1 MSGIQGRVA
10 LAAAGLAAIAGLAA
24 FACNT
29 RSSGPPPPSALP
41 APHGLALSGF
51 HGGPTR
57 LGWNDDEPSLTPAS
71 ARNLS
76 LAWTSAPFAT
86 ATVGGTVF
94 APHLY
99 ASPLYVDDVA
109 VTSPGFD
116 GVHTSVAIV
125 ATSNGDVYA
134 VDAVATSGEAGSVSP
149 GTILWSRHLGDPSQP
164 ERNLDGVPFGILSTP
179 VIDLRAPARV
189 YVAAADVASGWRV
202 FAIDLASGAVLS
214 GWPVSLAAAAVE
226 TVNVNTTDAGIATFT
241 AFDALSQRGALNLSN
256 DGATLYVPFGSY
268 FDGAT
273 GWMVAL
279 DTNHPGVVASFSGA
293 SIDAPAPVSDAGTD
307 AGQANLANGGM
318 WGGGGPAVAPD
329 GHLFV
334 TTGNS
339 PHDSAGAPGVWGN
352 SLLRWASP
360 LVLDG
365 TYSPFNYCLLDVG
378 DTDLAGGSPILFDVE
393 ATRTS
398 TPHLVAF
405 GGKQG
410 NAYLV
415 NRDQLAGG
423 LDRRPPCDTGAPPSP
438 SSDTSLY
445 APDAQAF
452 YAPASPGPLNVFGP
466 YSDAPT
472 ANLRNNAKARTTP
485 AYFRDT
491 SGEVYL
497 YYSGSSRSPAN
508 IAEVAAPSVARLH
521 VVLPGAAA
529 PAYLSIVAANPD
541 VAFLNPGSPVVSSYQ
556 STGPVVWIVDENA
569 RRGDPLV
576 PKGGIAPA
584 LPVLY
589 AFDGVSLEVL
599 SRTPLPAPGG
609 KYGHPTVAHGLVLVG
624 ADRLYAFRGP

>member
-1 MSGIQGRVA
+1 MSGIRGRVA
-10 LAAAGLAAIAGLAA
+10 LAAAGLAGIAGLAA
-24 FACNT
+24 LACNT

-76 LAWTSAPFAT
+76 PAWASAPFAT

-99 ASPLYVDDVA
+99 ASPLYVDDVT
-109 VTSPGFD
+109 VTSPGFA

-134 VDAVATSGEAGSVSP
+134 VDAVASSGDAGSVSP
-149 GTILWSRHLGDPSQP
+149 GTLLWTRHLGDPSQP

-179 VIDLRAPARV
+179 VIDLRAPARI
-189 YVAAADVASGWRV
+189 YAAAADVASGWRIY
-202 FAIDLASGAVLS
+202 ALDLASGAVLP
-214 GWPVSLAAAAVE
+214 GWPVPVTAVAVE
-226 TVNVNTTDAGIATFT
+226 GVNANTSDAGVATFT

-273 GWMVAL
+273 GWIVAV
-279 DTNHPGVVASFSGA
+279 DTRHPGVVASFSGA

-339 PHDSAGAPGVWGN
+339 PHDSASAPGVWGN

-360 LVLDG
+360 LALDG
-365 TYSPFNYCLLDVG
+365 TYSPFNYCLLDLG

-415 NRDQLAGG
+415 NRDQLAGQ

-438 SSDTSLY
+438 SSDTSLF
-445 APDAQAF
+445 APDAQAY

-485 AYFRDT
+485 AYFRDA

-497 YYSGSSRSPAN
+497 YYSGNSRSPTN
-508 IAEVAAPSVARLH
+508 IGDVAAPSVARLH
-521 VVLPGAAA
+521 VVLPGAAS

-576 PKGGIAPA
+576 PTNGVTPA

-589 AFDGVSLEVL
+589 AFDGVTLEVL